1 LNNLYIEDKII
12 VLILLIKEEI
22 LMKKVKDQLKTIAK
36 SLLSLSKKVEKIAKQ
51 ADALRPVKPAP
62 AAKKTVA
69 KKTVAKKTVAKKTVA
84 KKTVAKKT
92 VAKKTAAK
100 KAVAKKTPAKKAA
113 LPKQLTV
120 LDAVFDSIKR
130 TKKGVTVAK
139 LKEKLDLNA
148 KQLSNALYKLS
159 KQGKIEAKSRG
170 LYFKK

>member
-1 LNNLYIEDKII
+1 
-12 VLILLIKEEI
+12 
-22 LMKKVKDQLKTIAK
+22 MKKVKDQLKTIAK

-84 KKTVAKKT
+84 KKTAAKKT
-92 VAKKTAAK
+92 
-100 KAVAKKTPAKKAA
+100 VAKKTPAKKAA